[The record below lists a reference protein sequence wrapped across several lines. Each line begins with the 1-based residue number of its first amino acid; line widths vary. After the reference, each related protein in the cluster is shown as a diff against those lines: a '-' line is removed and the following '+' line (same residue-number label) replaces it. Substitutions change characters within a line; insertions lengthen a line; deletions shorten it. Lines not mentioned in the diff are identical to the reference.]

1 MDCMDAA
8 HAMHGD
14 TSSLPL
20 QRKGVSVKSAASES
34 RKMAAQLFRY
44 FETYRAQVRG
54 FERK

>member
-1 MDCMDAA
+1 MDAA

-44 FETYRAQVRG
+44 FETYRAQIHR
-54 FERK
+54 FQPK